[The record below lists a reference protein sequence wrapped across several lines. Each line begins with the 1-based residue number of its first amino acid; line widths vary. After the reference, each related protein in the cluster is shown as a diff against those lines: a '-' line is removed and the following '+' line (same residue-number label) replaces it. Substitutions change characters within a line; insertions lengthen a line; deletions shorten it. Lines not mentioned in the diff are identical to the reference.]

1 MKKESTEQ
9 TMAGS
14 SGSFSAPMGFVS
26 KKEIYKIHNKKKY
39 NKKEVEEDDVEEGEF
54 TEAMTAGVS
63 AGAMYDAPFG
73 DGSGGNPLKISGEK
87 SVKKRMKTM
96 RKNKFPMWGGPE
108 GVYVSIKEKCKK
120 FPYCNQGV
128 GLNNLEFYENDQ
140 LNESV
145 KEISK
150 KYGLPF
156 KEVEKLVIKE
166 IKRIF
171 I

>member
-1 MKKESTEQ
+1 
-9 TMAGS
+9 
-14 SGSFSAPMGFVS
+14 
-26 KKEIYKIHNKKKY
+26 
-39 NKKEVEEDDVEEGEF
+39 
-54 TEAMTAGVS
+54 
-63 AGAMYDAPFG
+63 MYDAPFG

-150 KYGLPF
+150 KYSLPF

>member
-14 SGSFSAPMGFVS
+14 SGSFSAPMGFVT
-26 KKEIYKIHNKKKY
+26 KKEIYKVHNKKKY
-39 NKKEVEEDDVEEGEF
+39 NEDEVEEDVEEGEF

-73 DGSGGNPLKISGEK
+73 DGSGGNPLTIGGEK
-87 SVKKRMKTM
+87 TIKKRMKTM
-96 RKNKFPMWGGPE
+96 RKKKFPMWGGPD

-145 KEISK
+145 KEISN